1 MIRFRPLLGP
11 TLFLIPAVALMIAL
25 GFWQLQRLDEKEALL
40 AAIATGLNAPPV
52 PLAEAMADGQPAEW
66 RRVRVAGRFDY
77 NKEAYIFGRDLKGT
91 VGVHVVT
98 PLLQTNG
105 QAVLVDRGFVPEDR
119 RDPSARA
126 EGQLEGEIE
135 IAGVLRLSQPA
146 GQFTPAP
153 DLSKKLFF
161 GRDVSAIAAALGL
174 ALPPVLIEAD
184 ATPNP
189 GGWPLGGQ
197 TNIDIPNNHLAY
209 ALTWFG
215 LALTL
220 TVIYLLYHA
229 KQDRLR
235 FE

>member
-1 MIRFRPLLGP
+1 
-11 TLFLIPAVALMIAL
+11 
-25 GFWQLQRLDEKEALL
+25 
-40 AAIATGLNAPPV
+40 
-52 PLAEAMADGQPAEW
+52 
-66 RRVRVAGRFDY
+66 
-77 NKEAYIFGRDLKGT
+77 
-91 VGVHVVT
+91 
-98 PLLQTNG
+98 
-105 QAVLVDRGFVPEDR
+105 
-119 RDPSARA
+119 
-126 EGQLEGEIE
+126 
-135 IAGVLRLSQPA
+135 
-146 GQFTPAP
+146 
-153 DLSKKLFF
+153 
-161 GRDVSAIAAALGL
+161 VSAIAAALGL